1 MKYLKLLGTL
11 LLFIAGVTAVLS
23 LIMPVKQTIERT
35 ITINAP
41 AALVYGQLASLEKFN
56 TWAVWNRQDS
66 TVQHSITGK
75 DETVGAIST
84 WKGNP
89 DISGEG
95 KMEIIEL
102 EENKKIGHSI
112 HFLSPKSGHALS
124 TFTLKENNNSTTV
137 TWSFDMETP
146 RPWNIFNLFYSMEK
160 QMGKDFDEGLA
171 TLKSIAEKKNGTAA
185 PVTAYSVE
193 PMNFPATTF
202 AIIRQQV
209 KWSDISAFYAQ
220 HLPIIDSAAKEAE
233 ASPGT
238 PAGLNYV
245 WDEKNQQADIA
256 AAFPVSPGAKIDNPI
271 IQVITIPATKAVF
284 VNYYGAY
291 DKISAAYTSIDNY
304 LSANKLK
311 QKAPVIEQYITGPAT
326 EKDTS
331 KWLTKIVFPV
341 E

>member
-11 LLFIAGVTAVLS
+11 LLFIIGVTAVLS
-23 LIMPVKQTIERT
+23 LVMPIKQTIEKT
-35 ITINAP
+35 ITIHAP

-56 TWAVWNRQDS
+56 TWAVWNHQDT
-66 TVQHSITGK
+66 TVQHSLSGK
-75 DETVGAIST
+75 DGTVGAIST

-102 EENKKIGHSI
+102 EENKKVGHSI
-112 HFLSPKSGHALS
+112 TFLSPKSGHALS
-124 TFTLKENNNSTTV
+124 TFILKENNNNTTV
-137 TWSFDMETP
+137 TWSFNMETP
-146 RPWNIFNLFYSMEK
+146 RPWNIFNLFFSLEK
-160 QMGKDFDEGLA
+160 QMGKDFDKGLA
-171 TLKSIAEKKNGTAA
+171 TLKSIVEKENGLTVPAA
-185 PVTAYSVE
+185 VYNVE
-193 PMNFPATTF
+193 LMNFPATTF

-209 KWSDISAFYAQ
+209 KWNDISAFYAQ
-220 HLPIIDSAAKEAE
+220 HLPIIDSAAKAAQ

-238 PAGLNYV
+238 PAGLMYV

-256 AAFPVSPGAKIDNPI
+256 AAFPVSAETKINNPI

-291 DKISAAYTSIDNY
+291 DKMTAAYTSIYNY
-304 LSANKLK
+304 LSAKKLK
-311 QKAPVIEQYITGPAT
+311 QKSPIIEQYITGAAA